1 MAQFAF
7 RNPAFSQSG
16 AVAQPIST
24 EQPTSAQLDE
34 IYQRASTPAE
44 GDVMTVED
52 TLAKTVGAFALLL
65 VGAAVGWFL
74 GPAMP
79 LLWIG
84 AAIVGLVLG
93 LVNSFKREP
102 SAPLILIYSVVEG
115 VFVGG
120 ISRFYEDAFAGVVVQ
135 AVIASLVVV
144 GVTLALFA
152 SGKIRAS
159 ARATKIFLIA
169 MIGYALF
176 SLINFG
182 LVVFGVND
190 DPYGLR
196 GSVTIAGIPLG
207 IVLGVF
213 VVLLAA
219 YSLVLDFDYVQRG
232 VNNRAPR
239 RYGWTGAF
247 GIVTTVVWLYLE
259 ILRMFALARR

>member
-7 RNPAFSQSG
+7 RNPAFSQNG
-16 AVAQPIST
+16 AVAQPVST
-24 EQPTSAQLDE
+24 EQLDE
-34 IYQRASTPAE
+34 IYNRASAPAE

-52 TLAKTVGAFALLL
+52 TLAKTVGAFAVLL
-65 VGAAVGWFL
+65 VGAALGWITSETI
-74 GPAMP
+74 P

-102 SAPLILIYSVVEG
+102 SAPLILIYSAVEG

-120 ISRFYEDAFAGVVVQ
+120 ISAFYESAFDGIVIQ

-159 ARATKIFLIA
+159 KRATKIFLIA
-169 MIGYALF
+169 MIGYAVF

-182 LVVFGVND
+182 LVAFGVNS

-196 GSVTIAGIPLG
+196 GSLEIAGIPFGIFLG
-207 IVLGVF
+207 IF
-213 VVLLAA
+213 VVILAA

-239 RYGWTGAF
+239 RFGWTGAF